1 MRLRHMLLLKEEVCN
16 RIRNQWMIYQNEDIR
31 ESYYAKE
38 QEVKKKLQFRSPIG
52 IVRLNSVGYIQK
64 LV

>member
-1 MRLRHMLLLKEEVCN
+1 
-16 RIRNQWMIYQNEDIR
+16 MIYQNEDIR

-38 QEVKKKLQFRSPIG
+38 QEVKKKLQFRIPTG

>member
-1 MRLRHMLLLKEEVCN
+1 MLLLKEEVCD

-31 ESYYAKE
+31 ESYYVKE

-52 IVRLNSVGYIQK
+52 IVHLNSVGYIQK